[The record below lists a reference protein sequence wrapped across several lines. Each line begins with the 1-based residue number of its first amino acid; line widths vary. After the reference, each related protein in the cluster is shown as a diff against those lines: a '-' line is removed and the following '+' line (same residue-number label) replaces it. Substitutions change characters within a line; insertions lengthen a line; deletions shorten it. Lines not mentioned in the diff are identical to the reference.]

1 MSDKL
6 IILPDSDFI
15 KELAQSLKQDD
26 PEPETLYVDGHIDL
40 PYFMANRAPEMTF
53 DNLDRGPVTPE
64 TVKRSGVRV
73 FAAAIYCQDIYNDEL
88 AVMHF
93 NRNYDFAQKIL
104 ENVTSIK
111 SKRDLSEIKEN
122 KDAVGTIFLLEN
134 ADALTD
140 NYRLAVSLRERGIY
154 IVGLTHAGKN
164 RLADGN
170 AVVHSDG
177 ITSAGREAIHVLK
190 DNNIIIDVA
199 HLHPSCFWQLMDL
212 IETPCVSS
220 HTGIRDRCDLP
231 RNIDL
236 EQVRQISA
244 RGGLIGITFSPE
256 MLSPDG
262 EAGIEDIFIHID
274 TVVQKFGPDHAALG
288 SDFCG
293 FESFAAGM
301 EDLTGVKNIKK
312 LMKGH
317 GYGDEAITKI
327 MGLNWLRIYEGL
339 L

>member
-1 MSDKL
+1 MSDNL
-6 IILPDSDFI
+6 IVLPDADFI
-15 KELAQSLKQDD
+15 EKLTKEFRERDSQPD
-26 PEPETLYVDGHIDL
+26 TLYVDGHIDL
-40 PYFMANRAPEMTF
+40 PYFMADHAPQMIFE
-53 DNLDRGPVTPE
+53 NLDVGPVTPE
-64 TVKRSGVRV
+64 TVKESGVRL
-73 FAAAIYCQDIYNDEL
+73 FAAAIYCQDIYDDGM
-88 AVMHF
+88 AVVHF
-93 NRNYDFAQKIL
+93 NRNYDFARKIL
-104 ENVTSIK
+104 ENITIIK
-111 SKRDLSEIKEN
+111 SRRDLSNIKEN
-122 KDAVGTIFLLEN
+122 KDATGTVFLLEN

-140 NYRLAVSLRERGIY
+140 NHSLAISLRERGIY
-154 IVGLTHAGKN
+154 IVGLTHTGKN

-177 ITSAGREAIHVLK
+177 ITPAGREVIHVLK

-212 IETPCVSS
+212 IETQCVSS
-220 HTGIRDRCDLP
+220 HTGIRDRCDLQ
-231 RNIDL
+231 RNLDL
-236 EQVRQISA
+236 EQVKQISD
-244 RGGLIGITFSPE
+244 RGGLVGIAFSPE

-293 FESFAAGM
+293 FDNFATGM
-301 EDLTGVKNIKK
+301 EDLTGVKNLKM
-312 LMKGH
+312 LMKEH
-317 GYGDEAITKI
+317 GYGDEAIAKI